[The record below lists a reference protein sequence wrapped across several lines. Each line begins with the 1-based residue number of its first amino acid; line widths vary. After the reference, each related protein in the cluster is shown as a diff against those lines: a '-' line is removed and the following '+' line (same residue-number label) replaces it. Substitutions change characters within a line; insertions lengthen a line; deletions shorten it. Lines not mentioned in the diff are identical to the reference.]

1 MMNDK
6 KLSKLQRHV
15 IAKLAN
21 LIVNSFGDD
30 TEAIECGVADVRY
43 RALFNV
49 CSDWWFKGIPAID
62 GEPRMRVA
70 QSAFSRAVW
79 SLVDRGIV
87 TGMALAWCD
96 ITSMD
101 CIRWHG
107 GGPTRRSSGYA
118 ERPRP
123 QIKILTLTDFGWR
136 VYRDDTGRTTASERG
151 IDDK

>member
-1 MMNDK
+1 MNDK

-21 LIVNSFGDD
+21 LIVNSFGNDPD
-30 TEAIECGVADVRY
+30 ATESVVDVRY
-43 RALFNV
+43 RALFNE
-49 CSDWWFKGIPAID
+49 CSDWWFKGVPAV
-62 GEPRMRVA
+62 GNESRMKSA

-87 TGMALAWCD
+87 TGVALAWCD

-107 GGPTRRSSGYA
+107 GGPSRHVNGYA
-118 ERPRP
+118 EAPRP
-123 QIKILTLTDFGWR
+123 QIKALTLTQDGWR
-136 VYRDDTGRTTASERG
+136 VYRVAQDTPQTTNEASGDE
-151 IDDK
+151 